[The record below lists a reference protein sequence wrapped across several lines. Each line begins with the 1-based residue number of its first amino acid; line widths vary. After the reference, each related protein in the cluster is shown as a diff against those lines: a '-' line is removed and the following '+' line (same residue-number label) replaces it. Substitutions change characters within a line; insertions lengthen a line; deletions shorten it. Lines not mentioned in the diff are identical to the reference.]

1 MKLSRFIDEH
11 KEEILVE
18 WESFARKQLPAATG
32 MSALA
37 LRDHAGQILSALSID
52 IETEQ
57 SPTEQYEKSKGMTDN
72 NAGSAASTHG
82 TLRQISG
89 FTLPQLI
96 AEFRA
101 LRATVLRLWL
111 PRVKQVTEETSN
123 DMVRFNET
131 IDQAL
136 AESAVTFADQTAR
149 TRDTFLAILGHDLRT
164 PLAALAMAGDY
175 LTMPEVGTLRTV
187 EVGTQVQ
194 RSAATM
200 TAMVNDLLEYARMH
214 LGEGMPITRQQADV
228 KEICHAALHDASAA
242 HPDCPFEFNVSGDLT
257 GEFDSV
263 RLQQVITNLLTNAA
277 QYRGGQ
283 HPVTI
288 FAEGEPN
295 AVVVK
300 VKNFGPL
307 IPSESLEAIFN
318 PLVQLSTEQ
327 EQGSRP
333 STSLGLGLFI
343 AREVTEAH
351 GGTITA
357 DSNEQSGTIFTVR
370 LPRDQAVSAVT

>member
-11 KEEILVE
+11 IEEILVE
-18 WESFARKQLPAATG
+18 WESFARTQLPAATG

-37 LRDHAGQILSALSID
+37 LRDHAEQILEALAID
-52 IETEQ
+52 IETDQ
-57 SPTEQYEKSKGMTDN
+57 SPREQYEKSKGMDSQE
-72 NAGSAASTHG
+72 AGSAASTHG

-111 PRVKQVTEETSN
+111 PRVKHVTAETSN

-136 AESAVTFADQTAR
+136 AESAVTYSDQTAR

-164 PLAALAMAGDY
+164 PLAAMAMAGDY
-175 LTMPEVGTLRTV
+175 LTIPEVGTARTV
-187 EVGTQVQ
+187 EVGVQVQ
-194 RSAATM
+194 RSTATM
-200 TAMVNDLLEYARMH
+200 TAMVNDLLEYARTQ
-214 LGEGMPITRQQADV
+214 LGSAMPLTQKQADV
-228 KEICHAALHDASAA
+228 KEICRAALHDASAA
-242 HPDCPFEFNVSGDLT
+242 HPDCPFEFSASGDLT
-257 GEFDSV
+257 GAFDTV

-283 HPVTI
+283 HPVII
-288 FAEGEPN
+288 FAEGESD
-295 AVVVK
+295 AVVVQ
-300 VKNFGPL
+300 VRNFGPV
-307 IPSESLEAIFN
+307 IRPESLQEIFN
-318 PLVQLSTEQ
+318 PLVQLSVEH
-327 EQGSRP
+327 EHGGRP

-343 AREVTEAH
+343 AREVTESH

-357 DSNEQSGTIFTVR
+357 DSDEQSGTVFTVR
-370 LPRDQAVSAVT
+370 LPRTQAVQS

>member
-11 KEEILVE
+11 IEEILVE
-18 WESFARKQLPAATG
+18 WESFARTQLPAATG

-37 LRDHAGQILSALSID
+37 LRDHAEQILKTLAAD

-57 SPTEQYEKSKGMTDN
+57 SAREQYEKSKGMGPED
-72 NAGSAASTHG
+72 AESAASTHG
-82 TLRQISG
+82 TLRQFSG

-136 AESAVTFADQTAR
+136 AESAVTYSDETAR
-149 TRDTFLAILGHDLRT
+149 TRDIFLAILGHDLRT
-164 PLAALAMAGDY
+164 PLAAMAMAGDY
-175 LTMPEVGTLRTV
+175 LTIPEVGTARTV
-187 EVGTQVQ
+187 EVGTQVR
-194 RSAATM
+194 RSTATM
-200 TAMVNDLLEYARMH
+200 IAMVNDLLEYARTQ
-214 LGEGMPITRQQADV
+214 LGGEMPITRTQADV
-228 KEICHAALHDASAA
+228 KEICQAALHDASAT
-242 HPDCPFEFNVSGDLT
+242 HPDCPFEFNASGDLT
-257 GEFDSV
+257 GAFDTG

-288 FAEGEPN
+288 SAEGESDT
-295 AVVVK
+295 VVVQ
-300 VKNFGPL
+300 VRNFGTVLPQ
-307 IPSESLEAIFN
+307 ESLQAIFN
-318 PLVQLSTEQ
+318 PLVQLSMEH
-327 EQGSRP
+327 EQGRRP

-351 GGTITA
+351 GGKITA
-357 DSNEQSGTIFTVR
+357 DSDEHSGTVFTVR
-370 LPRDQAVSAVT
+370 LPRTQGVQS